1 MTQWHQ
7 ILVIEIITH
16 LIRIKHFC
24 GNELP
29 TDMANPIAEREFITG
44 IDPEAVSKRQSPAG
58 FLNDR
63 PPISTRDQERS
74 DAKKKKRSESHEW
87 LGWFEISNFR
97 ARPNYSIS
105 SHPESISKNSVTFHK
120 RSSALCRELG

>member
-1 MTQWHQ
+1 MTWWHQ

-16 LIRIKHFC
+16 LIRIEHFC

-44 IDPEAVSKRQSPAG
+44 IDPEAVGKRQGLTG
-58 FLNDR
+58 FLNNR
-63 PPISTRDQERS
+63 ALVGASDQERS
-74 DAKKKKRSESHEW
+74 DDEEEECSESHEW

-105 SHPESISKNSVTFHK
+105 GSPKSISKTWSF
-120 RSSALCRELG
+120 SISAIRPSATK